1 MKSNKLIA
9 LYISSR
15 PKHWVKNILVFIA
28 PILSLSINFDIFIRS
43 FLSFICFCLVSSA
56 IYLVNDSLD
65 VKQDKLHPKKKYR
78 PIASGLISTKL
89 AKISSFLFLIVSFI
103 ISIFISNYLFFI
115 LLIYVIIQFLYCL
128 RLKNKVLVDLFCIS
142 SGFLLRTIAGSYASD
157 IYLSP
162 WFLLTIGMLSFF
174 LAVEKRKSE
183 LIQYSENGKLTR
195 KVLSDYSMP
204 LLVQMESLSATSV
217 FISYSLWAFGPALKG
232 APTSNMLFTIP
243 FVLFGILRYQ
253 FLSNYNKLKGDRKNN
268 LKLNSQYPEEILFKD
283 KEIKLTIALWL
294 VFSIL
299 IIFYF

>member
-115 LLIYVIIQFLYCL
+115 LLIYVIIQFLYLQC
-128 RLKNKVLVDLFCIS
+128 RCIN
-142 SGFLLRTIAGSYASD
+142 FLY
-157 IYLSP
+157 
-162 WFLLTIGMLSFF
+162 
-174 LAVEKRKSE
+174 
-183 LIQYSENGKLTR
+183 
-195 KVLSDYSMP
+195 
-204 LLVQMESLSATSV
+204 
-217 FISYSLWAFGPALKG
+217 
-232 APTSNMLFTIP
+232 
-243 FVLFGILRYQ
+243 
-253 FLSNYNKLKGDRKNN
+253 
-268 LKLNSQYPEEILFKD
+268 
-283 KEIKLTIALWL
+283 
-294 VFSIL
+294 
-299 IIFYF
+299 